1 LSESLTE
8 NNTKEGDLSYAY
20 TVLVI
25 LFLAFASNQ
34 WSRQAIYYLCDFS
47 DNADPFLHIN
57 ADIIFSKYPGHFVT
71 CKCGCL
77 SVDQTEDYI
86 RILGN
91 QEDYTEVINVEAC

>member
-1 LSESLTE
+1 MFEPSKFICL
-8 NNTKEGDLSYAY
+8 K
-20 TVLVI
+20 
-25 LFLAFASNQ
+25 
-34 WSRQAIYYLCDFS
+34 C
-47 DNADPFLHIN
+47 